1 MPRVEEFDAFY
12 ASTSENVLRVVYA
25 VTGDRAVARDATIDA
40 YRHAWRDW
48 SKIHDQEPHRYV
60 RVEAWKAQAV
70 TRGTHPLRRRHEED
84 SDTELLDALAELSPD
99 DRRLLVLLTIG
110 ATDLD
115 AAAREIGVGDE
126 EAIEL
131 VTTAITTLEQSTGQ
145 TIDQLERRLTGLGEI
160 TSQLPMPAAAELRAQ
175 ATRGHRVNTIAVV
188 AASILA
194 IVLGGVVLTEGD
206 ALSQLPAES
215 YRQQLGAERP
225 DLVLDA
231 QRISTD
237 NLMTT
242 EQVSDLGSDASW
254 SIDETDQDVDATEPL
269 TICAEDRFATED
281 PLKVFVRTFDAGP
294 TPAAA
299 PTETAPTEAAPADPA
314 EPAAA
319 ATGQRVSQS
328 IEIARDPASANEAYQ
343 RSTAW
348 YSTCEVPRLQLTGTY
363 RATGSFGD
371 VLLLRLVE
379 HGQTDRTYT
388 VGLGWSGTVTS
399 TVVHET
405 DGAESRPIEEF
416 AATVNASFQQ
426 ICRDSGGQCDA
437 DLTVTPADPPPL
449 PEDPGFLGVI
459 DLPAI
464 TGISS
469 VWGRAE
475 ADGASTNPAAT
486 ACDLAD
492 FGAAGGT
499 ASTRIFLLPEAQG
512 LAKTFGLVETVGT
525 FPTVDAASAFVDQ
538 VQASVNTCPQNNLA
552 ASVVEAT
559 TFGEVADFRGATWTL
574 TLQVESGDPVT
585 VRSAIVQR
593 GANVAQ
599 VLFTPSGATDLPAET
614 FAQVA
619 QRATERLAY
628 ATPAG

>member
-1 MPRVEEFDAFY
+1 MSRVEEFDAFY
-12 ASTSENVLRVVYA
+12 ASTSDNVLRVVYA

-48 SKIHDQEPHRYV
+48 AKVHDQEPHRYV

-84 SDTELLDALAELSPD
+84 SDTELLDALADLSPD

-160 TSQLPMPAAAELRAQ
+160 TSQLPMPDAAELRAQ

-206 ALSQLPAES
+206 ALSALPAES
-215 YRQQLGAERP
+215 NRQQLGAERP

-237 NLMTT
+237 NLMTP
-242 EQVSDLGSDASW
+242 EQVTDLGPDATW
-254 SIDETDQDVDATEPL
+254 TVDETDEDLDAAEPL
-269 TICAEDRFATED
+269 TICAQDRFATEN
-281 PLKVFVRTFDAGP
+281 PLKVFVRTFDAAPSTTSTPGP
-294 TPAAA
+294 SDPAQ
-299 PTETAPTEAAPADPA
+299 PTDPATATAP
-314 EPAAA
+314 

-328 IEIARDPASANEAYQ
+328 IEIARDPAAASEAYQ
-343 RSTAW
+343 RSAAW
-348 YSTCEVPRLQLTGTY
+348 FSDCEVPRLQLTGTY

-371 VLLLRLVE
+371 VVLLRFVE
-379 HGQTDRTYT
+379 HGETDRTYT
-388 VGLGWSGTVTS
+388 VALGSSGTVTS
-399 TVVHET
+399 TVVHQT
-405 DGAESRPIEEF
+405 DAAEGPPIAEF

-437 DLTVTPADPPPL
+437 DLTVAPADPLPL

-475 ADGASTNPAAT
+475 ANNAATNPAAT

-499 ASTRIFLLPEAQG
+499 ASSRVFLLPEAQG

-525 FPTVDAASAFVDQ
+525 FATTEAATAFVDQ
-538 VQASVNTCPQNNLA
+538 VQASINTCPQNNLA
-552 ASVVEAT
+552 ASVVEAS

-593 GANVAQ
+593 GTNVAQ

-614 FAQVA
+614 FAEVA

-628 ATPAG
+628 AGG

>member
-12 ASTSENVLRVVYA
+12 ASTSENVLRVAYA

-48 SKIHDQEPHRYV
+48 DKIRDQEPHRYV

-110 ATDLD
+110 ATDLE

-131 VTTAITTLEQSTGQ
+131 VTTAITALEQSTGQ
-145 TIDQLERRLTGLGEI
+145 SIDQLERRLTGLGEI
-160 TSQLPMPAAAELRAQ
+160 TSQLPMPEAAELRDR
-175 ATRGHRVNTIAVV
+175 ATRGHRFNTIAVV

-194 IVLGGVVLTEGD
+194 IVLGGAVLTEGD
-206 ALSQLPAES
+206 ALSQLPAQS

-231 QRISTD
+231 QRLSTD
-237 NLMTT
+237 NLLTT
-242 EQVSDLGSDASW
+242 AQVSDLTGDASTW
-254 SIDETDQDVDATEPL
+254 TIDETDQDADAAEPL
-269 TICAEDRFATED
+269 TICAEERFATQD
-281 PLKVFVRTFDAGP
+281 PLKVFVRTFDAAP
-294 TPAAA
+294 APSATPADQPADQ
-299 PTETAPTEAAPADPA
+299 PAAPATTERVAQSIEVARD
-314 EPAAA
+314 PAAA
-319 ATGQRVSQS
+319 A
-328 IEIARDPASANEAYQ
+328 AAYQ
-343 RSTAW
+343 RATAW
-348 YSTCEVPRLQLTGTY
+348 FAQCEVPRLQLTGTY
-363 RATGSFGD
+363 RATGSLGD
-371 VLLLRLVE
+371 VLLMRLVE
-379 HGQTDRTYT
+379 HGQTDRTLT
-388 VGLGWSGTVTS
+388 VGLGSSGTVTS

-405 DGAESRPIEEF
+405 DAAEPPTIDDF
-416 AATVNASFQQ
+416 AAMVSASFQQ
-426 ICRDSGGQCDA
+426 ICSDSGGECDD

-449 PEDPGFLGVI
+449 AEDPGFLGVI

-475 ADGASTNPAAT
+475 AEDTATNPAAT

-525 FPTVDAASAFVDQ
+525 FETAEAATAFVDQ
-538 VQASVNTCPQNNLA
+538 VQASVNSCPQNNLA
-552 ASVVEAT
+552 ASVVEAS
-559 TFGEVADFRGATWTL
+559 TFGEVSDFRGATWTL

-593 GANVAQ
+593 GASVAQ
-599 VLFTPSGATDLPAET
+599 VLFTPSGATDMPAET
-614 FAQVA
+614 FAAVA

-628 ATPAG
+628 AVPAG

>member
-1 MPRVEEFDAFY
+1 MPRVDEFDAFY

-131 VTTAITTLEQSTGQ
+131 VTTAITMLEQKTGQ

-160 TSQLPMPAAAELRAQ
+160 TNQLPMPGAAELRAR

-188 AASILA
+188 AAAILA
-194 IVLGGVVLTEGD
+194 IALGGVVLTEGD
-206 ALSQLPAES
+206 ALTQLPAES
-215 YRQQLGAERP
+215 DRQQLGAERP

-242 EQVSDLGSDASW
+242 EQVADLGSEAAW

-269 TICAEDRFATED
+269 TICAEERYATDD

-294 TPAAA
+294 TPATT
-299 PTETAPTEAAPADPA
+299 PTDAVPA
-314 EPAAA
+314 EPAQPA

-328 IEIARDPASANEAYQ
+328 IEIARDPASASEAYQ

-348 YSTCEVPRLQLTGTY
+348 FSACEVPRLQLTGTY

-371 VLLLRLVE
+371 VLLLRFVE

-405 DGAESRPIEEF
+405 DAVEGPAIEDF

-437 DLTVTPADPPPL
+437 DLTVTPADPLPL

-464 TGISS
+464 TGVSS

-475 ADGASTNPAAT
+475 ADGTSSNPAAT

-525 FPTVDAASAFVDQ
+525 FPTADAATAFVDQ

-552 ASVVEAT
+552 ASVVEAS

-574 TLQVESGDPVT
+574 TLQVESGAPVT

-593 GANVAQ
+593 GSSVAQ

-614 FAQVA
+614 FVQVA
-619 QRATERLAY
+619 QRATERLVY
-628 ATPAG
+628 ATPAD

>member
-12 ASTSENVLRVVYA
+12 ASTSESVLRVVYA

-84 SDTELLDALAELSPD
+84 SDTELLDALADLSPD
-99 DRRLLVLLTIG
+99 DRRLLVLMTIG
-110 ATDLD
+110 ATDLE

-145 TIDQLERRLTGLGEI
+145 TIDQLEGRLTGLGEI
-160 TSQLPMPAAAELRAQ
+160 TSQLPMPDAAELRAR

-206 ALSQLPAES
+206 ALTQLPAES

-231 QRISTD
+231 QRLSTD
-237 NLMTT
+237 NLLTT
-242 EQVSDLGSDASW
+242 GQVADLTPAASPW
-254 SIDETDQDVDATEPL
+254 SIDETDQDTDADEPL
-269 TICAEDRFATED
+269 TICAQERFATED
-281 PLKVFVRTFDAGP
+281 PLKVFVRTLDAGP
-294 TPAAA
+294 A
-299 PTETAPTEAAPADPA
+299 PTQPDAAQ
-314 EPAAA
+314 PAAA

-328 IEIARDPASANEAYQ
+328 IEVARDPASANEAYQ
-343 RSTAW
+343 RATEW
-348 YSTCEVPRLQLTGTY
+348 FTTCEVPRLQLTGTF

-379 HGQTDRTYT
+379 HGQTDRTLT
-388 VGLGWSGTVTS
+388 VALGWSGTVTS

-405 DGAESRPIEEF
+405 DGAEVPAIEDF

-437 DLTVTPADPPPL
+437 DLTVTPADPLPL

-464 TGISS
+464 TGVTS

-475 ADGASTNPAAT
+475 ADGDAATNPAAT

-492 FGAAGGT
+492 FRAAGGT
-499 ASTRIFLLPEAQG
+499 PSTRIFLLPEAQG

-525 FPTVDAASAFVDQ
+525 FPTVEAATAFVDQ

-559 TFGEVADFRGATWTL
+559 TFGEVTDFRGATWTL
-574 TLQVESGDPVT
+574 TLQVETGDPVT

-593 GANVAQ
+593 GTSVAQ
-599 VLFTPSGATDLPAET
+599 LLFTPSGATDLPAAT
-614 FAQVA
+614 FAEVA

-628 ATPAG
+628 AVPAG

>member
-12 ASTSENVLRVVYA
+12 ASTSESVLRVVYA

-48 SKIHDQEPHRYV
+48 AKIHDQEPHRYV

-70 TRGTHPLRRRHEED
+70 ARGTHPLRRRHEED
-84 SDTELLDALAELSPD
+84 SDTELLDALADLSPD
-99 DRRLLVLLTIG
+99 DRRLLVLMTIG

-131 VTTAITTLEQSTGQ
+131 VTTAITALEQSTGQ
-145 TIDQLERRLTGLGEI
+145 TIDQLERRLNALGEI
-160 TSQLPMPAAAELRAQ
+160 TNQLPMPAAAELRAK

-194 IVLGGVVLTEGD
+194 IAVGGVVLTEGD

-215 YRQQLGAERP
+215 FRQQLGAERP

-231 QRISTD
+231 QRISTE
-237 NLMTT
+237 NLLTT
-242 EQVSDLGSDASW
+242 DQVADLTSDASTW
-254 SIDETDQDVDATEPL
+254 SIDETDQDTDDAEPL
-269 TICAEDRFATED
+269 TICAEERFATED

-294 TPAAA
+294 APTSTPAV
-299 PTETAPTEAAPADPA
+299 PADPA
-314 EPAAA
+314 QPTTPATA
-319 ATGQRVSQS
+319 QRVSQS
-328 IEIARDPASANEAYQ
+328 IEVARDPASANEAYL

-348 YSTCEVPRLQLTGTY
+348 FSACEVPRLQLTGTY

-405 DGAESRPIEEF
+405 DAAEAPAIEDF

-449 PEDPGFLGVI
+449 PEDPGFLSVI

-464 TGISS
+464 TGITS

-475 ADGASTNPAAT
+475 ADDAATNPAAT

-492 FGAAGGT
+492 FDAAGGT

-512 LAKTFGLVETVGT
+512 LPKTFGLVETVGT
-525 FPTVDAASAFVDQ
+525 FATTEAATAFVDQ
-538 VQASVNTCPQNNLA
+538 VQAAVNTCPQNNLA
-552 ASVVEAT
+552 ASVVEAS

-574 TLQVESGDPVT
+574 TLQVEAGDPVT

-593 GANVAQ
+593 GASVAQ
-599 VLFTPSGATDLPAET
+599 VLFTPSGATDLPAEV
-614 FAQVA
+614 FAEVA

-628 ATPAG
+628 ATPTD

>member
-1 MPRVEEFDAFY
+1 MPRVDEFDAFY

-160 TSQLPMPAAAELRAQ
+160 TNQLPMPSPAELRTR
-175 ATRGHRVNTIAVV
+175 ATRGHRINTIAVV

-206 ALSQLPAES
+206 ALTQLPAES

-242 EQVSDLGSDASW
+242 DQVADLGPGAPW
-254 SIDETDQDVDATEPL
+254 SIDETDQDVDAAEPL
-269 TICAEDRFATED
+269 TICADDRFATED
-281 PLKVFVRTFDAGP
+281 PLKVFVRTFDAVP
-294 TPAAA
+294 T
-299 PTETAPTEAAPADPA
+299 TTAPTEAAPTD
-314 EPAAA
+314 AAPVDA
-319 ATGQRVSQS
+319 ATTSSQRVTQS
-328 IEIARDPASANEAYQ
+328 IEVARDPASANEAYQ

-348 YSTCEVPRLQLTGTY
+348 FSACEVPRLQLTGTY

-371 VLLLRLVE
+371 VLLLRFVV
-379 HGQTDRTYT
+379 HGETDRTYT

-405 DGAESRPIEEF
+405 DAVEGPAIEDF
-416 AATVNASFQQ
+416 AATVNSSFQQ
-426 ICRDSGGQCDA
+426 LCRDSGGQCDA
-437 DLTVTPADPPPL
+437 DLTVTPADPLPL
-449 PEDPGFLGVI
+449 PEDPGFLGVL

-475 ADGASTNPAAT
+475 ADDTATNPAAT

-525 FPTVDAASAFVDQ
+525 FPTVDAATAFVDQ

-552 ASVVEAT
+552 ASVVEAS
-559 TFGEVADFRGATWTL
+559 TFGDVADFRGATWTL

-593 GANVAQ
+593 GTSVAQ

-614 FAQVA
+614 FVEVA

-628 ATPAG
+628 ASPAG

>member
-12 ASTSENVLRVVYA
+12 ASTSESVLRVVYA

-48 SKIHDQEPHRYV
+48 SKVHDQEPHRYV

-99 DRRLLVLLTIG
+99 DRRLLVLMTLG

-131 VTTAITTLEQSTGQ
+131 VTTAITTLERRTGQ
-145 TIDQLERRLTGLGEI
+145 TIDQLERRLNALGEI
-160 TSQLPMPAAAELRAQ
+160 TDQLPMPDAADLRAR
-175 ATRGHRVNTIAVV
+175 ATRGHRVNTVAVV
-188 AASILA
+188 AATILA
-194 IVLGGVVLTEGD
+194 IALGGVVLTEGN
-206 ALSQLPAES
+206 ALTRLPAES

-231 QRISTD
+231 QRLSTD
-237 NLMTT
+237 ILLTT
-242 EQVSDLGSDASW
+242 DQVSDLAPDASW
-254 SIDETDQDVDATEPL
+254 SIDETDEDLDGAEPL
-269 TICAEDRFATED
+269 TTCAQDRFATDD
-281 PLKVFVRTFDAGP
+281 PLKVFVRTFDAGTTSPSSDAGP
-294 TPAAA
+294 TPAPTPSDA
-299 PTETAPTEAAPADPA
+299 PTPS
-314 EPAAA
+314 
-319 ATGQRVSQS
+319 TGQRVAQS
-328 IEIARDPASANEAYQ
+328 IEIARDPASANAAYQ

-348 YSTCEVPRLQLTGTY
+348 FATCEVPRLQLTGTY

-379 HGQTDRTYT
+379 HGQVDRTLT
-388 VGLGWSGTVTS
+388 VALGWSGTVTS

-405 DGAESRPIEEF
+405 DAAEPPAIEDF
-416 AATVNASFQQ
+416 AAMVNASFQQ

-449 PEDPGFLGVI
+449 PEDPGFLDVI

-469 VWGRAE
+469 VWGQ
-475 ADGASTNPAAT
+475 ADADDASTNPAAT
-486 ACDLAD
+486 TCDLAD

-525 FPTVDAASAFVDQ
+525 FPTVDAATAFVDQ

-552 ASVVEAT
+552 VSVVDTAV
-559 TFGEVADFRGATWTL
+559 FGEVTDFRGATWTL

-593 GANVAQ
+593 GTSVAQ
-599 VLFTPSGATDLPAET
+599 LLFTPSGATDVPAET
-614 FAQVA
+614 FTEIAR
-619 QRATERLAY
+619 RATERLAY
-628 ATPAG
+628 ATPEG

>member
-1 MPRVEEFDAFY
+1 MPRVDDFDAFY

-145 TIDQLERRLTGLGEI
+145 TIDQLERRLTCLGEI
-160 TSQLPMPAAAELRAQ
+160 TNQLPMPSPAEIRTQ
-175 ATRGHRVNTIAVV
+175 ATRGHRINTIAVV

-206 ALSQLPAES
+206 ALTQLPAES

-237 NLMTT
+237 NLMSTD
-242 EQVSDLGSDASW
+242 QVADLGPGAPW
-254 SIDETDQDVDATEPL
+254 SIDETDQDVDAAEPL
-269 TICAEDRFATED
+269 TICADDRFATED
-281 PLKVFVRTFDAGP
+281 PLKVFVRTFDA
-294 TPAAA
+294 A
-299 PTETAPTEAAPADPA
+299 PSTTAPTEAAPTDAAPAD
-314 EPAAA
+314 A
-319 ATGQRVSQS
+319 ATTSSQRVTQS
-328 IEIARDPASANEAYQ
+328 IEVARDPASANEAYQ

-348 YSTCEVPRLQLTGTY
+348 FSACEVPRLQLTGTY
-363 RATGSFGD
+363 RATGSFSD
-371 VLLLRLVE
+371 VLLLRFVE
-379 HGQTDRTYT
+379 HGETDRTYT

-405 DGAESRPIEEF
+405 DAAEGPAIEDF
-416 AATVNASFQQ
+416 AATVNSSFQQ

-437 DLTVTPADPPPL
+437 DLTVTPADPLPL
-449 PEDPGFLGVI
+449 PEDPGFLGVL

-475 ADGASTNPAAT
+475 ADGTSTNPAAT

-525 FPTVDAASAFVDQ
+525 FPSVDAATAFVDQ

-552 ASVVEAT
+552 ASVVEAS

-593 GANVAQ
+593 GTSVAQ

-614 FAQVA
+614 FVEVA

>member
-12 ASTSENVLRVVYA
+12 ASTSESVLRVVYA

-99 DRRLLVLLTIG
+99 DRRLLVLMTIG

-131 VTTAITTLEQSTGQ
+131 VTTAITTLERSTGQ
-145 TIDQLERRLTGLGEI
+145 TIDQLERRLNGLGEI
-160 TSQLPMPAAAELRAQ
+160 TNQLPMPDAADLRAR

-188 AASILA
+188 AATILA
-194 IVLGGVVLTEGD
+194 IAAGGFVLTEGD
-206 ALSQLPAES
+206 ALTRLPAES

-231 QRISTD
+231 QRLSTD
-237 NLMTT
+237 NLLTT
-242 EQVSDLGSDASW
+242 GQVSDLAPDATW
-254 SIDETDQDVDATEPL
+254 SIDETDEDTDGDEPL
-269 TICAEDRFATED
+269 TTCAQDRFATED
-281 PLKVFVRTFDAGP
+281 PLKVLVRTFDAGP
-294 TPAAA
+294 TSTPSDAVQPAAA
-299 PTETAPTEAAPADPA
+299 S
-314 EPAAA
+314 
-319 ATGQRVSQS
+319 TGQRLTQS
-328 IEIARDPASANEAYQ
+328 IEVARDPASANAAYQ

-348 YSTCEVPRLQLTGTY
+348 FAACEEPRLQLTGTY

-379 HGQTDRTYT
+379 HGQDDRTLT
-388 VGLGWSGTVTS
+388 VGVGWSGNVTS

-405 DGAESRPIEEF
+405 DAAEAPAIEDF

-449 PEDPGFLGVI
+449 PDDPGFLDVI

-475 ADGASTNPAAT
+475 ADDASTNPAAT
-486 ACDLAD
+486 TCDLAD

-499 ASTRIFLLPEAQG
+499 ASTRVFLLPEAQG

-525 FPTVDAASAFVDQ
+525 FPSVDAATAFVDQ
-538 VQASVNTCPQNNLA
+538 VQASVNACPQNNLA
-552 ASVVEAT
+552 VSVVEAT
-559 TFGEVADFRGATWTL
+559 AFGEVTDFRGATWTL

-593 GANVAQ
+593 GASVAQ
-599 VLFTPSGATDLPAET
+599 LLFTPSGATDLPAET